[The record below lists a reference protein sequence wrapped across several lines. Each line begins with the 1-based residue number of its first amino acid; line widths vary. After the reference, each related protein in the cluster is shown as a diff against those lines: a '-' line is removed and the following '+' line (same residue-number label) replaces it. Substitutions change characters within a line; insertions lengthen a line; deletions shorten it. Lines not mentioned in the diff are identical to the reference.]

1 MNFAYYKEHQNVRKK
16 YAELKKTQNSLIHQG
31 NSNKASITNENTD
44 QSSSST
50 FCKHLNFA

>member
-1 MNFAYYKEHQNVRKK
+1 MNFAYYKEHQNVHKK